1 MSFSIT
7 RTVSGYTNQFI
18 VHNDLPYADGLLS
31 YNIYD
36 SSKVL
41 IPGATDLSGRD
52 TGPWASEVSAT
63 YSAPLC
69 YIECNIDGGGTS
81 PLIPLIVPNIVA
93 PALPVYA
100 TAYIRNIPDS
110 GPKVL

>member
-1 MSFSIT
+1 MSFSVS
-7 RTVSGYTNQFI
+7 RTVDTISNIFTI
-18 VHNDLPYADGLLS
+18 HNDLPYADGLLS
-31 YNIYD
+31 YNAYD

-41 IPGATDLSGRD
+41 IRPGITSLDASGLV
-52 TGPWASEVSAT
+52 SEVSAT

-69 YIECNIDGGGTS
+69 YIECNLNSGGTS
-81 PLIPLIVPNIVA
+81 PMIPLIVPNIVA